1 MQFTILILNVIGTF
15 LLSAEA
21 IKVENLRIPAKVFDK
36 GSARLNPQ
44 IEFVEENTNK
54 TINTKSDSHI
64 YHSPLFLP
72 WLTILAMGI
81 VSFFLIQHYLSDIS
95 LFFKIIM
102 AFFGGL
108 IIWTIMIYSFKGIV
122 IFLSIIEKKLSKGT
136 IGIIGFILL
145 LSSFVLQYILKD
157 TSN

>member
-1 MQFTILILNVIGTF
+1 
-15 LLSAEA
+15 
-21 IKVENLRIPAKVFDK
+21 
-36 GSARLNPQ
+36 
-44 IEFVEENTNK
+44 
-54 TINTKSDSHI
+54 
-64 YHSPLFLP
+64 
-72 WLTILAMGI
+72 MGI